1 MITIRLGPLPVRVIF
16 LVSLLTG
23 LSILGWGAIR
33 SAVSDLLMTFVV
45 PSPKLSLEEQI
56 EWADV
61 ALKYSPRDPLIR
73 WKYGGVYL
81 KAANEKME
89 ESLRETAIE
98 ELRWATRMSPDDYR
112 VWLALGRAL
121 DRGGDIAGAR
131 ATFERAI
138 ELAPNH
144 FDPRWSFGNY
154 LLRAGD
160 REGSFAQMRLAL
172 SNRPSALPLIFDYA
186 WGVYRGDGKAIV
198 AALDPRES
206 AGSAGSAGS
215 ARMPR
220 PVKSQL
226 AALLIYRGRVGDGMA
241 VWREIVSP
249 NAGDAQKVT
258 EALFNTGNFNKAYEV
273 WNSVE
278 TPNRPAP
285 DQDSLLSNGGFEGDL
300 ARGQKTPFL
309 TWQINPIPGAKLLLD
324 SKEPRDGRRSL
335 RAGFDVRGNAY
346 FIIASQTVPARPST
360 GYRLAFSIRSDKLMS
375 LSTPLVEVFDSAYA
389 LDQRNRVRVATPP
402 LPNGDSEW
410 TDYKLEFTTGAQ
422 TEAVT
427 VRIIRWACPE
437 PPCPIEGHVWFD
449 EFKLTEKAK

>member
-1 MITIRLGPLPVRVIF
+1 M
-16 LVSLLTG
+16 
-23 LSILGWGAIR
+23 
-33 SAVSDLLMTFVV
+33 
-45 PSPKLSLEEQI
+45 
-56 EWADV
+56 

-73 WKYGGVYL
+73 WKHGGVYL
-81 KAANEKME
+81 KAANELME
-89 ESLRETAIE
+89 ESWRETAIE
-98 ELRWATRMSPDDYR
+98 ELRAATRMSPDDYR

-121 DRGGDIAGAR
+121 DRGGEIAGAR
-131 ATFERAI
+131 VAFERAI

-144 FDPRWSFGNY
+144 FDPRWAFGNY

-160 REGSFAQMRLAL
+160 RDGSFAQMRLAL

-186 WGVYRGDGKAIV
+186 WGVYRGDGKAIT
-198 AALDPRES
+198 AALDPPIPAAPAAP
-206 AGSAGSAGS
+206 AGSAGL
-215 ARMPR
+215 PR
-220 PVKSQL
+220 LPRQVKSQL

-241 VWREIVSP
+241 VWRAMTAPS
-249 NAGDAQKVT
+249 AGDAQKVT

-273 WNSVE
+273 WTLVE
-278 TPNRPAP
+278 IPNRPAP
-285 DQDSLLSNGGFEGDL
+285 DQDSLLSNGGFEGGL
-300 ARGQKTPFL
+300 SSGQKTPFL
-309 TWQINPIPGAKLLLD
+309 TWQINPIPGAKLLQD

-346 FIIASQTVPARPST
+346 FVIASQTVPAKPST

-375 LSTPLVEVFDSAYA
+375 LSTPMVEVFDSAYV
-389 LDQRNRVRVATPP
+389 LDQKNRVRVASPP

-410 TDYKLEFTTGAQ
+410 TDYKLEFTTSAQ

-427 VRIIRWACPE
+427 VRIVRPSCSE